1 MTILEQP
8 VNETAAKQAV
18 TVKTYSPKDKTVWDS
33 FVGASKNGVFLFNRD
48 YMEYH
53 KDRFHD
59 HSLLFYKEDR
69 LVGLLPANI
78 SGDVLL
84 SHGGLTFGGVISA
97 YNMKTPLMMEIFDA
111 LTAHCQ
117 SLGLKEILYKPTPHI
132 YHSIPAEEDLY
143 ALYRV
148 NAKLASRSVSSVI
161 LMSQEKRF
169 SDNRRA
175 SLRKAKKHNL
185 TVKESSDF
193 EAYMLILEQNLVE
206 RHGVKPVHTTEEIK
220 LLANLF
226 PDNIKLY
233 ASFREDVMLAGIII
247 YESPNVAHIQYAAN
261 SAEGLKLGAQD
272 IVEEYLINERYKN
285 KRFYDFGISTENQGR
300 MLNQGLIKFKEDF
313 GASAVVYDVYQIVL

>member
-1 MTILEQP
+1 MTILEHP
-8 VNETAAKQAV
+8 TKETTTKEV
-18 TVKTYSPKDKTVWDS
+18 VSVKTYSAHDKPVWDS
-33 FVGASKNGVFLFNRD
+33 FVGSSKNGVFLFNRD

-53 KDRFHD
+53 KDRFQD
-59 HSLLFYKEDR
+59 HSLLFYKNDR
-69 LVGLLPANI
+69 LLGLLPANI
-78 SGDVLL
+78 SGDVLQ
-84 SHGGLTFGGVISA
+84 SHGGLTFGGVVAA
-97 YNMKTPLMMEIFDA
+97 YSMKTPLMMEIFDA
-111 LTAHCQ
+111 LREHCQ

-132 YHSIPAEEDLY
+132 YHSVPAEEDLY

-148 NAKLASRSVSSVI
+148 NAQLVARGVSSAI

-185 TVKESSDF
+185 TVKESGDF
-193 EAYMLILEQNLVE
+193 EVYMRILEQNLVE
-206 RHGVKPVHTTEEIK
+206 RHGVKPVHTVDEIK
-220 LLANLF
+220 LLSCRF

-233 ASFREDVMLAGIII
+233 ASFKDDIMLAGIII

-272 IVEEYLINERYKN
+272 IVEEYLINERYKD
-285 KRFYDFGISTENQGR
+285 KRYYDFGISTENQGR
-300 MLNQGLIKFKEDF
+300 ILNLGLIKFKEDF

>member
-8 VNETAAKQAV
+8 LNETTAKEAV
-18 TVKTYSPKDKTVWDS
+18 TVKTYTSQDKTVWDN
-33 FVGASKNGVFLFNRD
+33 FVGASKNGVFLFNRN

-53 KDRFHD
+53 QDRFHD

-78 SGDVLL
+78 SGDVLQ

-97 YNMKTPLMMEIFDA
+97 HSMKTPLMMEIFKA
-111 LTAHCQ
+111 LIEHCQ
-117 SLGLKEILYKPTPHI
+117 SLGLREILYKPTPHI

-143 ALYRV
+143 ALYRS
-148 NAKLASRSVSSVI
+148 NAKLTSRSVSSAI
-161 LMSQEKRF
+161 LLSHEKHF

-193 EAYMLILEQNLVE
+193 EAYMKILEQNLAE
-206 RHGVKPVHTTEEIK
+206 RHGVKPVHSVDEIK
-220 LLANLF
+220 LLAGMF
-226 PDNIKLY
+226 PNNIKLY
-233 ASFREDVMLAGIII
+233 ASFKEDTMLAGIII

-261 SAEGLKLGAQD
+261 STEGLKLGAQD
-272 IVEEYLINERYKN
+272 IVEEYLINERYKD

-300 MLNQGLIKFKEDF
+300 MLNSGLIKFKEDF
-313 GASAVVYDVYQIVL
+313 GASAVVYDVYQMVL

>member
-1 MTILEQP
+1 MTILEQTL
-8 VNETAAKQAV
+8 NKTTAKEAV
-18 TVKTYSPKDKTVWDS
+18 TVKTYTPQVKASWDN
-33 FVGASKNGVFLFNRD
+33 FVTASKNGVLLFNRD

-53 KDRFHD
+53 KDRFDD
-59 HSLLFYKEDR
+59 HSLLFYKNEC

-78 SGDVLL
+78 SGDVLE

-97 YNMKTPLMMEIFDA
+97 YSMKTPLMMEIFDA
-111 LTAHCQ
+111 LIEHCQ
-117 SLGLKEILYKPTPHI
+117 SLGLREILYKPVPHI
-132 YHSIPAEEDLY
+132 YHSIPAEEDSY
-143 ALYRV
+143 ALYRA
-148 NAKLASRSVSSVI
+148 NAKLFSRSVSSTI

-193 EAYMLILEQNLVE
+193 EAYMRILEQNLVE
-206 RHGVKPVHTTEEIK
+206 RHGVKPVHTVDEIK
-220 LLANLF
+220 LLAGRF
-226 PDNIKLY
+226 PNNIKLY
-233 ASFREDVMLAGIII
+233 ASFKDDVMLAGIII

-272 IVEEYLINERYKN
+272 IVEEYLINERYKD
-285 KRFYDFGISTENQGR
+285 KRYYDFGISTENQGR
-300 MLNQGLIKFKEDF
+300 ILNQGLIKFKEDF